1 MVRWK
6 QNSSQS
12 EAWGGGPCAAW
23 WRGSVSIGTDTPPPS
38 LRAGPPPQTSLGRIF
53 AVALSL
59 FATPALA
66 QDKPAVPNASPGVEK
81 PAEKLPT
88 DIRRVTMIVRNMENS
103 LKLYRDVMGMKVNY
117 DAVLP
122 MSGVA
127 LPAGKPG
134 AKARL
139 VLLNGN
145 DPFIGWIGLMEWLD
159 PRLPNPGPYK
169 KRMGIGGHVIIT
181 QTDDVERRCLEALKV
196 PGVAGTSALRAQQYP
211 GRNGAPP
218 INVRGCNF
226 FDPDGTL
233 IEMNQ
238 LIQ

>member
-1 MVRWK
+1 MK
-6 QNSSQS
+6 YLILL
-12 EAWGGGPCAAW
+12 
-23 WRGSVSIGTDTPPPS
+23 VS
-38 LRAGPPPQTSLGRIF
+38 L
-53 AVALSL
+53 AVAACSS
-59 FATPALA
+59 
-66 QDKPAVPNASPGVEK
+66 PNERPQIASASPGVEK
-81 PAEKLPT
+81 PTEALPT
-88 DIRRVTMIVRNMENS
+88 DIRRVTMIVRDMENS
-103 LKLYRDVMGMKVNY
+103 LKLYRDVMGLKVNY

-127 LPAGKPG
+127 LPAGQPG

-159 PRLPNPGPYK
+159 PKLPDPGPYPS
-169 KRMGIGGHVIIT
+169 RMGIGGHVIVTNT
-181 QTDDVERRCLEALKV
+181 QDIDRRCAEAAKIS
-196 PGVAGTSALRAQQYP
+196 GVTVTAPPRAQQYP

-233 IEMNQ
+233 IELNQ
-238 LIQ
+238 LLK

>member
-1 MVRWK
+1 MKYLILLV
-6 QNSSQS
+6 
-12 EAWGGGPCAAW
+12 G
-23 WRGSVSIGTDTPPPS
+23 
-38 LRAGPPPQTSLGRIF
+38 L
-53 AVALSL
+53 AVAACSSPYERPQI
-59 FATPALA
+59 AS
-66 QDKPAVPNASPGVEK
+66 ASPGVEK
-81 PAEKLPT
+81 PTEALPT
-88 DIRRVTMIVRNMENS
+88 DIRRVTMIVRDMENS
-103 LKLYRDVMGMKVNY
+103 LKLYRDVMGLKVNY

-127 LPAGKPG
+127 LPAGQPG

-159 PRLPNPGPYK
+159 PKLPDPGPYPS
-169 KRMGIGGHVIIT
+169 RMGIGGHVIVTNT
-181 QTDDVERRCLEALKV
+181 QDIDRRCAEAAKI
-196 PGVAGTSALRAQQYP
+196 PGVTVTAPPRAQQYP

-233 IEMNQ
+233 IELNQ
-238 LIQ
+238 LLK

>member
-1 MVRWK
+1 MK
-6 QNSSQS
+6 ACYGLLALLLAASSTGS
-12 EAWGGGPCAAW
+12 ERPQIA
-23 WRGSVSIGTDTPPPS
+23 GS
-38 LRAGPPPQTSLGRIF
+38 
-53 AVALSL
+53 
-59 FATPALA
+59 
-66 QDKPAVPNASPGVEK
+66 SPGVEK
-81 PAEKLPT
+81 PTEKLPT
-88 DIRRVTMIVRNMENS
+88 DIRRVTMIVRDMENS
-103 LKLYRDVMGMKVNY
+103 LKLYRDVMGLKVNY

-127 LPAGKPG
+127 LPAGEPG

-159 PRLPNPGPYK
+159 PKLPDPGPYPR
-169 KRMGIGGHVIIT
+169 RMGIGGHVIVTNTEDI
-181 QTDDVERRCLEALKV
+181 DRRCAEAAKV
-196 PGVAGTSALRAQQYP
+196 PGVTMTSPPKAQQYP

-233 IEMNQ
+233 IELNQ
-238 LIQ
+238 LLK